1 MRIYHKMSL
10 SVGVIAPTLAFK
22 KEIFFEHKN

>member
-10 SVGVIAPTLAFK
+10 SVGIAPTLAFK